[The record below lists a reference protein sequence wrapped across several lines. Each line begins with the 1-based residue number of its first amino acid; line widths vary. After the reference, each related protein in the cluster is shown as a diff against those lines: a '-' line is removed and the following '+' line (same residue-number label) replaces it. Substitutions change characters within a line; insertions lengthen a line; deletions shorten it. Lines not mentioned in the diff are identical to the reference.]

1 MGKILVEICLIS
13 ARGLRCSSSLWKLHW
28 YAVGWVDPKNKY
40 CTRVDTSG
48 GTNPCWRT
56 KFPVSL
62 DLDDKSNWE
71 SLELHVQV
79 YSRDAIFLR
88 ERLQGTAVV
97 LLKEFLTTTN
107 REEGSRSEEQ
117 VGSFQLRKKHN
128 NSGKQ
133 AQGFIDVSIRISG
146 SEDDHGIFSPHSYPA
161 SVANNNGGEGFFQLN
176 MGQDNNR
183 IPYSASQPPPPYSSH
198 PDMIPSGHAEI
209 YQPQPQM
216 GSASTYDQHP
226 SMQQYP
232 ANNYYTRPQQPQGGG
247 AVGAGAS
254 YQPPRTPPP
263 PPPPS
268 HVGYIPTF
276 FPSAGQ
282 LPGTYVNIPSS
293 STGGGRAGGQ
303 NFGMGM
309 GAGALAAGAVLFG
322 DDFMSEFQIPSS
334 LQDDALF

>member
-13 ARGLRCSSSLWKLHW
+13 ARGLRRSSSLWKLHW

-62 DLDDKSNWE
+62 DLDDESNWE

-88 ERLQGTAVV
+88 ERLQGSAVV
-97 LLKEFLTTTN
+97 LPKELLTTTN

-161 SVANNNGGEGFFQLN
+161 K
-176 MGQDNNR
+176 NNR
-183 IPYSASQPPPPYSSH
+183 IPYSASQPPYSSH

-232 ANNYYTRPQQPQGGG
+232 ANNYYARLQQPQGGG
-247 AVGAGAS
+247 AVAAGAS

-276 FPSAGQ
+276 LPNAGQ

-293 STGGGRAGGQ
+293 STGGGRAHGQ

-309 GAGALAAGAVLFG
+309 GAGTLAAGAVLFG
-322 DDFMSEFQIPSS
+322 DDFMSSFRSRLPYKMMT
-334 LQDDALF
+334 LFFHGAK